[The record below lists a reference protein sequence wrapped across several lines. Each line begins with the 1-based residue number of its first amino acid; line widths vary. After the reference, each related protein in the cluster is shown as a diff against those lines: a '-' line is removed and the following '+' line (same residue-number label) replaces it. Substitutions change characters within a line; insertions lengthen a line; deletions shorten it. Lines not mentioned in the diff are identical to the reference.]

1 MRQVIRQGGLV
12 LIPVDSIP
20 SDAGPVPHES
30 GRLVL
35 SQSEVTGYADVINNG
50 STHVTTV
57 KHRADSPSA
66 AATID
71 RAFSLANEAMFTIAM
86 QCRRLSVRRTRR
98 SRIHSALVA
107 DLQFLLIVLHRLRI
121 AANVA
126 RKARGVS
133 IDADIKK
140 FDEALPHL
148 KIMRDVG
155 EHVDVYAVDSS
166 KRHNKE
172 VSRRAVQMGT
182 WDGVTF
188 SWLGRDLNID
198 TARAAAEAL
207 FFAVSKTRQA
217 FIVGK
222 LDLQAPTEL

>member
-1 MRQVIRQGGLV
+1 
-12 LIPVDSIP
+12 
-20 SDAGPVPHES
+20 
-30 GRLVL
+30 
-35 SQSEVTGYADVINNG
+35 
-50 STHVTTV
+50 VTTV
-57 KHRADSPSA
+57 KQRADSPSA

-71 RAFSLANEAMFTIAM
+71 RAFNLANEAMFTIAM
-86 QCRRLSVRRTRR
+86 QCRRLRCVEPEDHDFILRWW
-98 SRIHSALVA
+98 A

-222 LDLQAPTEL
+222 TRSTSAHRALALPRRRHATVAAPAPAPVASRRSRGCGA